1 MSAMSPAMPT
11 RLYTTSP
18 VLRSGL
24 LTVFEHPRVHG
35 HLPLTADLRVHLAH
49 PTFPAAIVAARVA
62 PHGVY
67 VDHGESPVALL
78 GHLDLP
84 DLALVADELVR
95 VEQLLPTP
103 PPPLGVV
110 PAPLEDPVHRV
121 V

>member
-18 VLRSGL
+18 GRRSRHLR
-24 LTVFEHPRVHG
+24 VFEHTCMHG
-35 HLPLTADLRVHLAH
+35 HLPLAADLRVHLAH
-49 PTFPAAIVAARVA
+49 ASLPAALAALRVA

-84 DLALVADELVR
+84 DLALVADELVCI
-95 VEQLLPTP
+95 EQLLPAP
-103 PPPLGVV
+103 PPPLRVV
-110 PAPLEDPVHRV
+110 PAPLQNP
-121 V
+121 